1 MTRPTALLILL
12 QLPLAWL
19 LAVPAVQPCSRSAMQ
34 PLSHAVIRSSIIRM
48 QEEEA
53 PAAEAPAEEEKA
65 EDPVKAEKKA
75 LREAIADIEK
85 GLIKARGELVS
96 AKDGAKDAGEAGYM
110 LLAANFERFRQSAR
124 SEIDSQKGYG
134 KVAAVRAL
142 LPFAERFTELQCER
156 KTGEECDADDE
167 IHKYYGGIYKQYTQL
182 LDSWKVTEYTVS
194 PGDKFDIKIHQTVES
209 VSSDDAPAGSVIECI
224 ESGWMMDGDVVRL
237 AKCKV
242 STGPEKV
249 EEEAPAEEEGEAEAE

>member
-1 MTRPTALLILL
+1 
-12 QLPLAWL
+12 
-19 LAVPAVQPCSRSAMQ
+19 
-34 PLSHAVIRSSIIRM
+34 
-48 QEEEA
+48 
-53 PAAEAPAEEEKA
+53 
-65 EDPVKAEKKA
+65 
-75 LREAIADIEK
+75 
-85 GLIKARGELVS
+85 
-96 AKDGAKDAGEAGYM
+96 M

-194 PGDKFDIKIHQTVES
+194 PGDKFDINCNPKNLGFIWAGPQKDELIKARASNTADRAVCS
-209 VSSDDAPAGSVIECI
+209 KSNFSS
-224 ESGWMMDGDVVRL
+224 
-237 AKCKV
+237 AK
-242 STGPEKV
+242 
-249 EEEAPAEEEGEAEAE
+249 

>member
-1 MTRPTALLILL
+1 
-12 QLPLAWL
+12 
-19 LAVPAVQPCSRSAMQ
+19 MQ
-34 PLSHAVIRSSIIRM
+34 PLSHAAVRSSIIRM

-96 AKDGAKDAGEAGYM
+96 AQDGAKDAGEAGYM

-167 IHKYYGGIYKQYTQL
+167 IHKYYGGIYKQTQQL
-182 LDSWKVTEYTVS
+182 LD
-194 PGDKFDIKIHQTVES
+194 
-209 VSSDDAPAGSVIECI
+209 
-224 ESGWMMDGDVVRL
+224 GWQV
-237 AKCKV
+237 
-242 STGPEKV
+242 
-249 EEEAPAEEEGEAEAE
+249 